1 MEAHGCCWR
10 SLHPNFFHSSQPY
23 ILSIFASVC
32 YAGLNYASMVSLDKG
47 MSAYVLVAYG
57 DALATLVTAAFV
69 LAFERMN
76 RPKMNMMILMEV
88 FLLGL
93 LGAVLARTLYYTG
106 LERTSSTFASV
117 MSNLFPSMTF
127 LLAIIFRMEKLEMR
141 KITSQAKVVGTVV
154 ALGGAMLMT
163 LYKGIIVI
171 SMSSRHPHHST
182 ARTASSSSVDKDWIN
197 GSLMLIGSA
206 LTRSGSSVLQARTI
220 KKYPAPI
227 SLTCLTSLFGT
238 FQAMVLSFAIERKAS
253 VWKLGWDLRL
263 LSISYSGIMVF
274 GVATYIQFL
283 VIRKRGP
290 VFAAVFNPLSTVIV
304 ALADLLVLRQS
315 LHMGSMV
322 GAILIIL
329 GLYMVLW
336 AKNKENKKEMSLDEE
351 FCQDTS
357 SNPPNTNQDP
367 KHVVKEQE
375 AW

>member
-1 MEAHGCCWR
+1 MEEHGCFWK
-10 SLHPNFFHSSQPY
+10 SLHSNFFHNSQPY
-23 ILSIFASVC
+23 LLSIFASVC

-57 DALATLVTAAFV
+57 DGIGTLVTAAFA
-69 LAFERMN
+69 LAFERIN
-76 RPKMNMMILMEV
+76 RPKMNLLILVEV

-106 LERTSSTFASV
+106 LERTSSTYASV
-117 MSNLFPSMTF
+117 MSNLFPAMTF
-127 LLAIIFRMEKLEMR
+127 LLAIIFRMEKLEKG

-171 SMSSRHPHHST
+171 SMPSRHPHRST
-182 ARTASSSSVDKDWIN
+182 APMASSSVDKDWIN
-197 GSLMLIGSA
+197 GSLMLIASA

-220 KKYPAPI
+220 KKYAAPI
-227 SLTCLTSLFGT
+227 SLTCLTCLFGT
-238 FQAMVLSFAIERKAS
+238 FQATVLTFAIERKAS

-263 LSISYSGIMVF
+263 LSIGYSGIMVF
-274 GVATYIQFL
+274 GVATYIQLL
-283 VIRKRGP
+283 VIRQKGP

-315 LHMGSMV
+315 LYMGSMV
-322 GAILIIL
+322 GAVLIIL

-336 AKNKENKKEMSLDEE
+336 GKNREDKKQTFKDEE
-351 FCQDTS
+351 FCQGTS
-357 SNPPNTNQDP
+357 SNPSNTNQDTR
-367 KHVVKEQE
+367 HVVKEQE
-375 AW
+375 AV